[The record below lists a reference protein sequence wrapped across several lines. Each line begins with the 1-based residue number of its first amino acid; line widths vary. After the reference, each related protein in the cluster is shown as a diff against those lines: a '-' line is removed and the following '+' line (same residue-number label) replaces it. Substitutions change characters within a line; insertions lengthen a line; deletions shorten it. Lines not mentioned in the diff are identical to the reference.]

1 MSFVFCLINL
11 FMERLQKYIASCG
24 VASRRKAEELITTG
38 MIRVNGR
45 VVTELGFK
53 VDPERDSVKY
63 NSRLLKREKFV
74 YIVMNKPSGYVSTVS
89 DDKGRNTVVE
99 LVKGLD
105 ARLFPV
111 GRLDYN
117 TTGAL
122 FLTNDGTWA
131 NSVMHPKFEIS
142 KKYAAKVSGR
152 VGESVF
158 ERLKRGVKIDGGFV
172 SAKEAGIYGKF
183 ETNDVVY
190 VTITQGINHQVRKM
204 LEAVGH
210 PAVWLKR
217 ISVGPVDCA
226 GLEYGQYRHLTETE
240 IKYFLGVRDEKGSK
254 RLAKGNR
261 PDRRKNSW
269 AVARKSTPRKK
280 DSGGEKRGKS
290 RGL

>member
-1 MSFVFCLINL
+1 
-11 FMERLQKYIASCG
+11 MERLQKYIASCG

-38 MIRVNGR
+38 MIRVNGI
-45 VVTELGFK
+45 VITELGFK

-63 NSRLLKREKFV
+63 NSRLLKREKPV
-74 YIVMNKPSGYVSTVS
+74 YLVMNKPSGYVSTVT

-99 LVKGLD
+99 LVKGVD

-117 TTGAL
+117 TTGTL
-122 FLTNDGTWA
+122 FLTNDGVWA
-131 NSVMHPKFEIS
+131 NAVMHPKFEIK
-142 KKYAAKVSGR
+142 KKYAAKISGR
-152 VGESVF
+152 ITDKAL
-158 ERLKRGVKIDGGFV
+158 ERLKRGIKVEGGFV
-172 SAKEAGIYGKF
+172 SAQEAAVHQKF
-183 ETNDVVY
+183 ESNDVVTI
-190 VTITQGINHQVRKM
+190 TITQGINHQVRKM

-217 ISVGPVDCA
+217 VSVGTVTCE
-226 GLEYGQYRHLTETE
+226 GLDYGSYRYLTEAE

-261 PDRRKNSW
+261 PDRQKSRW
-269 AVARKSTPRKK
+269 AVARKSSPRKK
-280 DSGGEKRGKS
+280 DSKREERGKG